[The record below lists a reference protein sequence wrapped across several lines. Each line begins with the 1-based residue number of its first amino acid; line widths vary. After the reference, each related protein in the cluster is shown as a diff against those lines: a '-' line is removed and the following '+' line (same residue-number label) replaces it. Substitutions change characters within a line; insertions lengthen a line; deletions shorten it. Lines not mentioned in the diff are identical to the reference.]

1 MYEKKQEGGGPLRSL
16 PNIDLNYIKNRA
28 TDTSKVVRKAQE
40 VPDVNHIKNWLLS
53 NNKERDLFDYCG
65 ALLTKSKLKH
75 FCKRMGHS
83 RILGKM
89 ASLQKSAGSHNE
101 DDAGFR
107 ALNTRAEAETEYIS
121 RYRNGEVES
130 KKSVFEPRLIANN
143 DLALSPASLECQP
156 APSFSWSLHFD
167 KDLPVRA
174 DSYSVA
180 QKHNQV
186 CITFTDLLTGKILST
201 VTTMA
206 TGLVKI
212 GPPSTVRT
220 LVVLVVEDQS
230 TSQLQHNQPVS
241 LACRLLPLVTYLA
254 EAAVMIHG
262 LTKPVD

>member
-1 MYEKKQEGGGPLRSL
+1 MYENKHEGGGPLKSL
-16 PNIDLNYIKNRA
+16 PNIDINYIKNRA

-40 VPDVNHIKNWLLS
+40 IPNVNHIKNRLLS
-53 NNKERDLFDYCG
+53 NNKEKDLFDYCG

-89 ASLQKSAGSHNE
+89 ASLQKTAGGQNE

-121 RYRNGEVES
+121 RYRSGEVEN
-130 KKSVFEPRLIANN
+130 KKSVFEPRSIGGSTATKER
-143 DLALSPASLECQP
+143 ALSPAPRECLP
-156 APSFSWSLHFD
+156 PPSFSWSLRFD

-186 CITFTDLLTGKILST
+186 CHDHK
-201 VTTMA
+201 
-206 TGLVKI
+206 
-212 GPPSTVRT
+212 R
-220 LVVLVVEDQS
+220 QR
-230 TSQLQHNQPVS
+230 
-241 LACRLLPLVTYLA
+241 C
-254 EAAVMIHG
+254 
-262 LTKPVD
+262 

>member
-1 MYEKKQEGGGPLRSL
+1 MYENKHEGGGPLKSL
-16 PNIDLNYIKNRA
+16 PNIDINYIKNRA

-40 VPDVNHIKNWLLS
+40 VPNVNHIKNRLLS
-53 NNKERDLFDYCG
+53 NNKEKDLFDYCG

-89 ASLQKSAGSHNE
+89 ASLQKSAGAQNE

-121 RYRNGEVES
+121 RYRSGEVES
-130 KKSVFEPRLIANN
+130 KKSVFEPRSIGSKFATKNN
-143 DLALSPASLECQP
+143 ERALSPAPPECLP
-156 APSFSWSLHFD
+156 PPSFSWSLRFD

-186 CITFTDLLTGKILST
+186 NHYHKRQKC
-201 VTTMA
+201 
-206 TGLVKI
+206 
-212 GPPSTVRT
+212 
-220 LVVLVVEDQS
+220 
-230 TSQLQHNQPVS
+230 
-241 LACRLLPLVTYLA
+241 
-254 EAAVMIHG
+254 
-262 LTKPVD
+262 